1 MVSILKIIDGIFDF
15 IIFSFFP
22 FMSDGIY
29 SKILNIVKIISY
41 FLNIVKFIFYLPID
55 NKADLWYNCDKI
67 DGCVCRIYVILLH

>member
-1 MVSILKIIDGIFDF
+1 
-15 IIFSFFP
+15 
-22 FMSDGIY
+22 MSDGIY

-55 NKADLWYNCDKI
+55 NKADLWYNRDKI